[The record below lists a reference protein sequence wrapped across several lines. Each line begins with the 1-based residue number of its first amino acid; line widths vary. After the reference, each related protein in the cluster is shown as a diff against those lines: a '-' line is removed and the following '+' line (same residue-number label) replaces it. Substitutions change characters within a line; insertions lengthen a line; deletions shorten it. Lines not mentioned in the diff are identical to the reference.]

1 MNDFFKYAIF
11 ALSCASAAYA
21 GEVTRY
27 FDCWME
33 NVGRVDQAELERLG
47 VKTFGEA
54 WLCGC
59 FNIEEKEADEFCFHF
74 FHQKYQPHVSDCH
87 TRQCRIP

>member
-1 MNDFFKYAIF
+1 MKNTFKLG
-11 ALSCASAAYA
+11 LSLLACAAVLANA
-21 GEVTRY
+21 QGEGEIARY

-33 NVGRVDQAELERLG
+33 NVGRVDQAELDRLG

-59 FNIEEKEADEFCFHF
+59 FNIEIQGDKRNVLKAELEK
-74 FHQKYQPHVSDCH
+74 KGYIVKLSGG
-87 TRQCRIP
+87 